1 MVPPA
6 RYVKFTALLLLAA
19 LAVGCAPRG
28 GSGISEDVIEI
39 EEIEMAPRP
48 IEEST
53 QVPTA
58 DGGEE
63 ARREV
68 DAEKAAADKAIDE
81 AAQSIEPP
89 PQEPAP
95 SAGSAERALEQGA
108 PAPEKAAALD
118 EPAVAESPQPEPT
131 AQP

>member
-1 MVPPA
+1 MIPSV
-6 RYVKFTALLLLAA
+6 RHVKFAALLLLAA
-19 LAVGCAPRG
+19 IAVGCAPRG
-28 GSGISEDVIEI
+28 GSGITEDVIEI

-48 IEEST
+48 TEESAP
-53 QVPTA
+53 VPA
-58 DGGEE
+58 AGGGEE

-95 SAGSAERALEQGA
+95 PAGSAELALEQGA
-108 PAPEKAAALD
+108 PAPEKSAASD